1 MHARHMPT
9 VNARYWLAITLASLF
24 GTNMGDLYAHESG
37 LGIGW
42 GLALLALLAA
52 AAFAAER
59 RDPAT
64 RVLWYWLV
72 IVIIRTGATNIADWL
87 AYRAHVPDWPLGLGL
102 GGLIALFGWLSL
114 LGRPAEAAM
123 PDTGASYWTAMLGA
137 GVFGTAVGDMA
148 EHAWGEGTASIALAV
163 LLGLVLLIWRARPAE
178 RLWLYWLAVAAARTA
193 GTAMGDFLAEGDRV
207 NLGLP
212 LATLITG
219 TAFVLA
225 VVFARRER
233 TAA

>member
-1 MHARHMPT
+1 MHSRHMPS

-37 LGIGW
+37 LGIVW
-42 GLALLALLAA
+42 GLVLLAVLAA

-59 RDPAT
+59 RDPGT

-87 AYRAHVPDWPLGLGL
+87 AYRAHVPDVPLGLGL
-102 GGLIALFGWLSL
+102 GAVIALFGGLSL
-114 LGRPAEAAM
+114 RRSAGGMPA
-123 PDTGASYWTAMLGA
+123 TGATYWVAMLGA

-148 EHAWGEGTASIALAV
+148 EHAFGDAAASIGLAV
-163 LLGLVLLIWRARPAE
+163 LLAVALLVWSARVAE
-178 RLWLYWLAVAAARTA
+178 RLWIYWLAVAVARTA
-193 GTAMGDFLAEGDRV
+193 GTAMGDWLADRFV
-207 NLGLP
+207 GLP

-219 TAFVLA
+219 VAFVAA
-225 VVFARRER
+225 VVFAQR
-233 TAA
+233 ASSAPAQ